1 MILAPAERIR
11 DYTARGWWGRRTL
24 ADLAAGHVAARPT
37 AEALVD
43 PPNREAL
50 CGGAPRRLDWAG
62 VDDLAGR
69 LAAVLV
75 DHGVGCD
82 DIVAVQLP
90 NIAELVALYLATA
103 RLGAIMMPFAVQ
115 YREYEL
121 AQLCAFAGPKVFVTA
136 TRLIDQPRAALVL
149 SLRDRLPGLQAVLAL
164 GGGVPAGAVD
174 LDAALTAA
182 TPRAASDNVDAN
194 DIATLCFTSGTTGTP
209 KGVPRSHN
217 EWIAIAWSTVEGAGL
232 SAASRLLN
240 PFPLVNMAGIGGM
253 IVPWLMTGATLIN
266 HHPLDLPLFLQ
277 QIATERPDYTVAP
290 PALLTM
296 LLMNEALLARADLSS
311 LKIVGSGAAP
321 LPPPMVQGYHDRFGI
336 TINNMFGSNEG
347 VCLLSGAADVADPTA
362 RAQVFPRFGAGGF
375 DWALRV
381 AHTQS
386 TRLVDPATGVEIV
399 EAGRPGELLI
409 TGAMVFSGYWRN
421 PEADAAAFDEAGWF
435 RTGDLFE
442 IATDDAGRPRYYRFV
457 GRAKD
462 LIIRGG
468 MNIAPEEIEALVAGH
483 PAVAEVA
490 VVGYPCPVMG
500 ERVRAVVVP
509 RGEARPTLGDIVGHL
524 ADLGIAKFKLPERL
538 DLVAGLPRNPVGKV
552 LKTELRKEG

>member
-11 DYTARGWWGRRTL
+11 DYTAKGWWGSRTL
-24 ADLAAGHVAARPT
+24 ADLVADHAAARPG
-37 AEALVD
+37 AAALID
-43 PPNREAL
+43 PPNRDAL
-50 CGGAPRRLDWAG
+50 CGGAPKRLDWAG
-62 VDDLAGR
+62 VDDLSGR
-69 LAAVLV
+69 LVAVLA
-75 DHGVGCD
+75 DHGVGRD

-90 NIAELVALYLATA
+90 NIAELVALYIAAA
-103 RLGAIMMPFAVQ
+103 RLGAILMPFAVQ

-121 AQLCAFAGPKVFVTA
+121 AQLCAFTGPKVFVTA
-136 TRLIDQPRAALVL
+136 SRLIDQPRAALVL
-149 SLRDRLPGLQAVLAL
+149 SLRDRLPTLKAVLAL
-164 GGGVPAGAVD
+164 GGEVPEGAVD
-174 LDAALTAA
+174 LDAALAAA
-182 TPRAASDNVDAN
+182 TPRSGVTVDAN

-217 EWIAIAWSTVEGAGL
+217 EWIAIAWSTVEGARL
-232 SAASRLLN
+232 DASSRLLN

-347 VCLLSGAADVADPTA
+347 VCLLSGADDVADPTA

-381 AHTQS
+381 AHSQR
-386 TRLVDPATGVEIV
+386 TRLADPATGEEIT
-399 EAGRPGELLI
+399 ETGRPGELLI

-421 PEADAAAFDEAGWF
+421 PDADAAAFSADGWF

-442 IATDDAGRPRYYRFV
+442 IANDDAGRPRYYRFV

-468 MNIAPEEIEALVAGH
+468 MNIAPEEIEALIAGH

-490 VVGYPCPVMG
+490 VVGYACPVMG
-500 ERVRAVVVP
+500 ERVRAVVVA
-509 RGEARPTLGDIVGHL
+509 RAEARPTLGDVVDHL
-524 ADLGIAKFKLPERL
+524 SKLGIAKFKLPERL
-538 DLVAGLPRNPVGKV
+538 DLIAALPRNPVGKV

>member
-1 MILAPAERIR
+1 MILAPADRIR
-11 DYTARGWWGRRTL
+11 DYTAKGWWGSRTL
-24 ADLAAGHVAARPT
+24 ADLAADHIAARPD
-37 AEALVD
+37 AEALID
-43 PPNREAL
+43 PPNRDAL

-62 VDDLAGR
+62 VDDLVGR
-69 LAAVLV
+69 FVAVLA
-75 DHGVGCD
+75 DHGVGRD

-103 RLGAIMMPFAVQ
+103 RLGAILMPFAVQ

-121 AQLCAFAGPKVFVTA
+121 AQLCAFTGPKVFVTA

-149 SLRDRLPGLQAVLAL
+149 SLRDRLPTLRAVLAL
-164 GGGVPAGAVD
+164 GGAVPAGAVD
-174 LDAALTAA
+174 LDAALA
-182 TPRAASDNVDAN
+182 AASPRPGVATDAN

-217 EWIAIAWSTVEGAGL
+217 EWIAIAWSTVEGARL
-232 SAASRLLN
+232 DASSRLLN

-347 VCLLSGAADVADPTA
+347 VCLLSGADDVADPTA
-362 RAQVFPRFGAGGF
+362 RARVFPRFGAGGF

-381 AHTQS
+381 AHSQR
-386 TRLVDPATGVEIV
+386 TRLVDPATGEDIA
-399 EAGRPGELLI
+399 ETARPGELLI

-421 PEADAAAFDEAGWF
+421 PDADAAAFDAQGWF

-442 IATDDAGRPRYYRFV
+442 IANDDQGRPRYYRFV

-468 MNIAPEEIEALVAGH
+468 MNIAPEEIEALIAGH

-490 VVGYPCPVMG
+490 VVGYACPVMG
-500 ERVRAVVVP
+500 ERVRAVVAA
-509 RGEARPTLGDIVGHL
+509 RGEARPTLGDIVDHL
-524 ADLGIAKFKLPERL
+524 SKLGIAKFKLPERL
-538 DLVAGLPRNPVGKV
+538 DLIAALPRNPVGKV

>member
-1 MILAPAERIR
+1 MILAPADRIR
-11 DYTARGWWGRRTL
+11 DYTARGWWGTRTL
-24 ADLAAGHVAARPT
+24 ADLMADHVAARPR
-37 AEALVD
+37 AEALID

-50 CGGAPRRLDWAG
+50 CGGVPKRLDWAR
-62 VDDLAGR
+62 VDDLVGR
-69 LAAVLV
+69 LVAVLA
-75 DHGVGCD
+75 DHGVAKD

-121 AQLCAFAGPKVFVTA
+121 AQLCAFTGPKVFVTA

-149 SLRDRLPGLQAVLAL
+149 SLRDRLPTLQAVLAL
-164 GGGVPAGAVD
+164 GGAVPAGAVD
-174 LDAALTAA
+174 LDAALTQAA
-182 TPRAASDNVDAN
+182 PRRPDARVDAN

-217 EWIAIAWSTVEGAGL
+217 EWIAIAWSTVEGARLDAG
-232 SAASRLLN
+232 SRLLN

-253 IVPWLMTGATLIN
+253 IVPWLMTGAALIN

-296 LLMNEALLARADLSS
+296 LLVNEALLARADLSS

-321 LPPPMVQGYHDRFGI
+321 LPPTMVQGYHDRFGI

-347 VCLLSGAADVADPTA
+347 VCLLSGASDVADPSA

-381 AHTQS
+381 AHTQR
-386 TRLVDPATGVEIV
+386 TKLVDPAAGEEIA
-399 EAGRPGELLI
+399 ETGRPGELLV

-421 PEADAAAFDEAGWF
+421 VEADAAAFDAAGWF

-442 IATDDAGRPRYYRFV
+442 IANDRDGRPRYYRFV
-457 GRAKD
+457 GRARD

-468 MNIAPEEIEALVAGH
+468 MNVAPEEIEALISGH

-490 VVGYPCPVMG
+490 VVGYACPVMG

-509 RGEARPTLGDIVGHL
+509 RGDSRPTLGEIVDHL
-524 ADLGIAKFKLPERL
+524 SKLGIAKFKLPERL
-538 DLVAGLPRNPVGKV
+538 DLIAALPRNPVGKV
-552 LKTELRKEG
+552 VKTELRKEG